1 MKLWKLIVLTLAL
14 VGIGFGGWKLTAPG
28 EKAPEAKP
36 GKVLRSRVIR
46 EAKSAAKRSAR
57 RIDVASRGRE
67 APKGKIDENWNP
79 FESEK
84 GKFDMD
90 LDFTLEGEV
99 AVEMSKAVLDL
110 IADMRSAQGKFDR
123 KGVLAAVRKL
133 LAMIAKGEPVTAY
146 AKIQAID
153 ALKFAGGGVFE
164 SLPELVQLTADPEPE
179 VSEASLAAIQEL
191 LWDFDT
197 TPQQI
202 ADAIA
207 QLVKLTTDGMIL
219 NPFIFEMNGM
229 PNSLKV
235 STSLTILDSGN
246 KTAIDALGDNIPFL
260 FDDETGKIQTR
271 ADIIQY
277 GKDNPDSEQSDGFSA
292 TTGSANGK

>member
-1 MKLWKLIVLTLAL
+1 MKLWKLIVLTLGL
-14 VGIGFGGWKLTAPG
+14 VGLGFGGWKLTAPG
-28 EKAPEAKP
+28 KETHDEKPS
-36 GKVLRSRVIR
+36 KVLRSRVIR
-46 EAKSAAKRSAR
+46 EAKQVAKRNVR
-57 RIDVASRGRE
+57 RIDVAGRRR
-67 APKGKIDENWNP
+67 AAAKDNPKVDEKWNP
-79 FESEK
+79 FADEK

-110 IADMRSAQGKFDR
+110 IAEMRSAQGKFDR

-133 LAMIAKGEPVTAY
+133 LDMIAKGEPVSAF
-146 AKIQAID
+146 AKTQAID
-153 ALKFAGGGVFE
+153 ALKFAGGGLFE
-164 SLPELVQLTADPEPE
+164 ALPELVQLAADPEPE
-179 VSEASLAAIQEL
+179 VSEASLAALQEL

-207 QLVKLTTDGMIL
+207 QLVKLTTDGQIL

-235 STSLTILDSGN
+235 STSLVILDSGN
-246 KTAIDALGDNIPFL
+246 KTAIEALDDNMAFV
-260 FDDETGKIQTR
+260 FDDFNDKIKTR

-277 GKDNPDSEQSDGFSA
+277 GKDNPDTAAE
-292 TTGSANGK
+292 

>member
-46 EAKSAAKRSAR
+46 EAKSASKSSAR
-57 RIDVASRGRE
+57 RIAASRRNEPGRDE
-67 APKGKIDENWNP
+67 KAKIEETWNP
-79 FESEK
+79 FTDDKS
-84 GKFDMD
+84 GFDMD
-90 LDFTLEGEV
+90 IDFMLEGEV
-99 AVEMSKAVLDL
+99 AVEMSKAVRDL

-207 QLVKLTTDGMIL
+207 QLVKLTTDGQIL

-246 KTAIDALGDNIPFL
+246 KTAIDALGDNMPFV
-260 FDDETGKIQTR
+260 FDDFSGTIKTR
-271 ADIIQY
+271 TDIIQY
-277 GKDNPDSEQSDGFSA
+277 GKDNPDAEA
-292 TTGSANGK
+292 E

>member
-1 MKLWKLIVLTLAL
+1 MKLWKLIVLTLGLVAL
-14 VGIGFGGWKLTAPG
+14 GFGGWKLTAPG
-28 EKAPEAKP
+28 KEAHDEKP

-46 EAKSAAKRSAR
+46 EAKPAAKRNVR
-57 RIDVASRGRE
+57 RIDVSSRRRDV
-67 APKGKIDENWNP
+67 AKGKVDENWNP
-79 FESEK
+79 FKEEK

-110 IADMRSAQGKFDR
+110 IAEMRRAQGKFDR

-133 LAMIAKGEPVTAY
+133 LDMIAKGEPVSAF
-146 AKIQAID
+146 AKTQAID
-153 ALKFAGGGVFE
+153 ALKFVGGGLFE
-164 SLPELVQLTADPEPE
+164 AMPELVQLAADPEPE
-179 VSEASLAAIQEL
+179 VAEASLAALQEL

-207 QLVKLTTDGMIL
+207 KLVKLTNDGQIL

-235 STSLTILDSGN
+235 STSLVILDSGN
-246 KTAIDALGDNIPFL
+246 KTAIEALDDNMAFV
-260 FDDETGKIQTR
+260 FDDFNDKIKTR

-277 GKDNPDSEQSDGFSA
+277 GKDNPDTAED
-292 TTGSANGK
+292 

>member
-1 MKLWKLIVLTLAL
+1 MKLWKLIVLTLGL
-14 VGIGFGGWKLTAPG
+14 VGLGFAGWKLTSPG
-28 EKAPEAKP
+28 NEAHDEKP

-46 EAKSAAKRSAR
+46 EAKPAAKRNVR
-57 RIDVASRGRE
+57 RINVAGRRRD
-67 APKGKIDENWNP
+67 AAKDNSKVDEKWNP
-79 FESEK
+79 FADEK

-110 IADMRSAQGKFDR
+110 IAEMRSAQGKFDR

-133 LAMIAKGEPVTAY
+133 LDMIAKGEPVSAY
-146 AKIQAID
+146 AKTQAID
-153 ALKFAGGGVFE
+153 ALKFVGGGLFE
-164 SLPELVQLTADPEPE
+164 TLPELVQLAADPEPE
-179 VSEASLAAIQEL
+179 VSEASLAALQEL

-207 QLVKLTTDGMIL
+207 KLVKLTTDGQIL

-235 STSLTILDSGN
+235 STSLVILDSGN
-246 KTAIDALGDNIPFL
+246 KTAIYALGDNMPFV
-260 FDDETGKIQTR
+260 FDDFDGKITTR
-271 ADIIQY
+271 ADIIQF
-277 GKDNPDSEQSDGFSA
+277 GKDNPDTAD
-292 TTGSANGK
+292 

>member
-1 MKLWKLIVLTLAL
+1 MKLWKLIVLTLGL
-14 VGIGFGGWKLTAPG
+14 VGLGFGGWKLTAPG
-28 EKAPEAKP
+28 KETHDEKP

-46 EAKSAAKRSAR
+46 DAKPAAKRSVR
-57 RIDVASRGRE
+57 RIDASSRRREVA
-67 APKGKIDENWNP
+67 KDKVDDNWNP
-79 FESEK
+79 FAEEK

-99 AVEMSKAVLDL
+99 AVEMSKAVRDL
-110 IADMRSAQGKFDR
+110 IAEIRRAQGRFDS
-123 KGVLAAVRKL
+123 KGVLVAVRKL
-133 LAMIAKGEPVTAY
+133 LDMIAKGEHVSAY
-146 AKIQAID
+146 AKVQAID
-153 ALKFAGGGVFE
+153 ALKFAGGGLFE
-164 SLPELVQLTADPEPE
+164 ALPELVQLAADPEPE
-179 VSEASLAAIQEL
+179 VSEASLAALQEL

-207 QLVKLTTDGMIL
+207 QLVKLTTDGQIL

-235 STSLTILDSGN
+235 STSLVILDSGN
-246 KTAIDALGDNIPFL
+246 KTAIEALDDNMAFV
-260 FDDETGKIQTR
+260 FDDFNDKIKTR

-277 GKDNPDSEQSDGFSA
+277 GKDNPDTAAE
-292 TTGSANGK
+292 

>member
-1 MKLWKLIVLTLAL
+1 MVLTLGLAGL
-14 VGIGFGGWKLTAPG
+14 GAGGWWLSATKT
-28 EKAPEAKP
+28 EKPVEK
-36 GKVLRSRVIR
+36 KDRVLRSRVIR
-46 EAKSAAKRSAR
+46 EVKPAARSTAR
-57 RIDVASRGRE
+57 RIASRQLRE
-67 APKGKIDENWNP
+67 PGLGGKGDVDENWNP
-79 FESEK
+79 FEDEK

-90 LDFTLEGEV
+90 IDFALEGEV
-99 AVEMSKAVLDL
+99 AVEMSKAVRDL

-123 KGVLAAVRKL
+123 KGVLAAVRSL
-133 LAMIAKGEPVTAY
+133 LAMIAKGEAVSAY
-146 AKIQAID
+146 AKYQAIE
-153 ALKFAGGGVFE
+153 ALKFAGGGILE
-164 SLPELVQLTADPEPE
+164 SLPELVQLAADDSSE

-207 QLVKLTTDGMIL
+207 QLVKLTTDGTIL

-246 KTAIDALGDNIPFL
+246 KTAIDALGDNMAFV
-260 FDDETGKIQTR
+260 FDDFTGKIQTR
-271 ADIIQY
+271 EDIVQY
-277 GKDNPDSEQSDGFSA
+277 GKDNPDTAEE
-292 TTGSANGK
+292 N